1 MISQKHL
8 LQVKDNVFNSADASW
23 QEVKG
28 RKKGF
33 QLGVYM
39 QITPEISYRNI
50 RKRKETE
57 TLILNKISKLERICS
72 SMIGCHV
79 AIESLHRHRN
89 TGNPFQIRIVVTLPP
104 GHELVVKRDSSEGE
118 REESL
123 PEVLRNAFATME
135 RRIKELVEKRRGDV
149 KFRPFQQAG
158 ALAK

>member
-1 MISQKHL
+1 MQR
-8 LQVKDNVFNSADASW
+8 VG
-23 QEVKG
+23 G

-33 QLGVYM
+33 HLGATM

-57 TLILNKISKLERICS
+57 TLIINKISKLERICS
-72 SMIGCHV
+72 SIIGCHV
-79 AIESLHRHRN
+79 ALESPHRHRN
-89 TGNPFQIRIVVTLPP
+89 RGNPFQVRIVVTLPP

-135 RRIKELVEKRRGDV
+135 RRIKELMEKRRGDV
-149 KFRPFQQAG
+149 KFHPLEQAG
-158 ALAK
+158 ALAE